1 MNRIFR
7 NVSRITLPLLFS
19 FSAVANTDS
28 QPLTV
33 KDDAPKLTLWLK
45 VTRCGIFRRC
55 IWIALGCGLVY
66 GR

>member
-7 NVSRITLPLLFS
+7 NVSRNTLPLLFS

-33 KDDAPKLTLWLK
+33 KDDAPKTYVVVKGDTLWDISAMYLDSP
-45 VTRCGIFRRC
+45 
-55 IWIALGCGLVY
+55 W
-66 GR
+66 

>member
-33 KDDAPKLTLWLK
+33 KDDAPKLTLW
-45 VTRCGIFRRC
+45 
-55 IWIALGCGLVY
+55 
-66 GR
+66 